1 MDRLVQFSAEVW
13 GGFSLCL
20 GSMNKILTRIALA
33 GATSAYN
40 AYRNSDKKK
49 QRELYDALVDAV
61 KEGKLGDVA
70 DKANI
75 DQLEDLASA
84 RRAEA
89 GDVTRDIH
97 DRLDRRRAAFAAAAP
112 DRKARREAL
121 KYEAKQREKKNSAA
135 GFGKFIGT
143 VLAIAGT
150 AAGAWAFWEY
160 WLSEKLEERKE
171 EPKVYRPAPTRTETD
186 DQGRS
191 TLVYS
196 TRTEDARG
204 ASGARISN
212 DPDNDL
218 RPDADMRGA
227 AGPLGEEPAERDE
240 ALLSSI
246 DEQLTTMDTLEDD
259 QRKATDARHTNSD
272 VLGDTG
278 SGGRSDKTSDA
289 DTTIGASGRHEL
301 RKDQDQK

>member
-1 MDRLVQFSAEVW
+1 MNRLVQFGSEA
-13 GGFSLCL
+13 GFEFSVRL

-75 DQLEDLASA
+75 DQLEELASA
-84 RRAEA
+84 RRVEA

-121 KYEAKQREKKNSAA
+121 KYEAKQREKKNSGARV
-135 GFGKFIGT
+135 GKFIGT
-143 VLAIAGT
+143 TLALAGT

-160 WLSEKLEERKE
+160 WLSDKLAEKKE

-186 DQGRS
+186 AEGHS

-196 TRTEDARG
+196 TRTEDAA
-204 ASGARISN
+204 ASGARVTN
-212 DPDNDL
+212 NPDNDL
-218 RPDADMRGA
+218 RPNADMRGA

-246 DEQLTTMDTLEDD
+246 DEQLTTMDTLDDD
-259 QRKATDARHTNSD
+259 QRKATDARHTSSD

-278 SGGRSDKTSDA
+278 SGSRSDKTSDA

-301 RKDQDQK
+301 RKDEDQK